1 MKLVDDALKN
11 IEEVL
16 SKKPMDK
23 VQPLIKKPREE
34 AKNAL
39 LELINTV
46 EFAST
51 KDEHAKIVLMNRVVQ
66 VSADICKAMRA
77 GVSID

>member
-16 SKKPMDK
+16 SKKPMHK
-23 VQPLIKKPREE
+23 VQPLIEKPPEE

-39 LELINTV
+39 IELINTV